1 MKTAKALVGRVFGS
15 LAMLAVCA
23 FASTAAFGEMDITA
37 CMRSFGSAAYSIE
50 EYGDTVVYE
59 SASYSAEHAVDG
71 VYGIS
76 GNSDYGRVL
85 FAVSLSE
92 QRPNPCDL
100 KYSLLTHGGTNYVAK
115 VSSFTVYRLRT
126 GAVSDVTR
134 APRRFALYGS
144 NDGAFWTQLYI
155 TDEAV
160 SWDDETFSVT
170 CQVPF
175 AKQLLFSQY
184 RFAVDASENTSA
196 GYAGYHELILNG
208 EVYASRVWTGA
219 ANTNWNT
226 TDANWTGNTGAAS
239 LWGEAEIGVFG
250 SGASD
255 HAVSVDAGGVA
266 LRGISVLEN
275 GYSISGGDL
284 NVMPASQFDTLH
296 PVTISSGVVD
306 TTPTATAA
314 QADYLPYTED
324 KWTGT
329 WVKLWENRLLSA
341 TEFTGAYINIKN
353 WGSGAATVC
362 HPKTNALDQV
372 VSVQFQ
378 YLPSGDNKPL
388 FCIKAEFK
396 QVGRD
401 VWSRAVYSGY
411 SWSVRDG
418 NGELG
423 EDFDSDASRSFLNN
437 LDERNIKNIVV
448 ADVPTPPPLR
458 FNIEPSVVEDC
469 YSGSCLPRSESS
481 ARVGEEVLC
490 WENRSLKDL
499 DAIDSFSFYD
509 GNSRIAA
516 ATLHYFEND
525 GETAS
530 FQLQYNRAPNN
541 VGRTARLC
549 VKVELR
555 QDGADIRGR
564 VVYAKYHWY
573 ESGEEAVE
581 MDFDPV
587 SGASANVRDDS
598 HASDGYG
605 AGDLFA
611 RFRSWM
617 RIDGDFASTQ
627 NIEVNGGV
635 LSIGASSLSL
645 AQEISGTGT
654 LEFSPESGTQTV
666 SVGADAATTVGAARF
681 SGTVTLEVAKGGAI
695 SFGSVAF
702 ADDAVVNLVVPSGA
716 AANHSVRVGTSAA
729 LTKTELAHFQVG
741 GKPVKIQTD
750 DGWLVAGT
758 GGLTIIFR

>member
-1 MKTAKALVGRVFGS
+1 MKTATALVGRVFGS

-23 FASTAAFGEMDITA
+23 FASSAAFGEMDITA
-37 CMRSFGSAAYSIE
+37 YMRSLGSAAYSME
-50 EYGDTVVYE
+50 TYGATRM
-59 SASYSAEHAVDG
+59 YSNDFSPVNAVDG
-71 VYGIS
+71 VYGKS
-76 GNSDYGRVL
+76 ATEPNGRVL
-85 FAVSLSE
+85 FNQTVSSAT
-92 QRPNPCDL
+92 NPCDL
-100 KYSLLTHGGTNYVAK
+100 KYSLCTHGGTNYLGK
-115 VSSFTVYRLRT
+115 VTSFTLYRLNT
-126 GAVSDVTR
+126 GNESDLTR
-134 APRRFALYGS
+134 APKRFALYGS
-144 NDGAFWTQLYI
+144 NDGDNWTLLY
-155 TDEAV
+155 
-160 SWDDETFSVT
+160 ETAEDVAWSGTVYAT
-170 CQVPF
+170 CQIPSER
-175 AKQLLFSQY
+175 QMLYSQY
-184 RFAVDASENTSA
+184 RFKADATTIETTIL
-196 GYAGYHELILNG
+196 GYHELILSG
-208 EVYASRVWTGA
+208 EVYASRVWTGDE
-219 ANTNWNT
+219 NPNWNLS
-226 TDANWTGNTGAAS
+226 DANWKGNTDAAPT
-239 LWGEAEIGVFG
+239 WGDSQIAVFG
-250 SGASD
+250 SGASSK
-255 HAVSVDAGGVA
+255 AVTVDAGGIA
-266 LRGISVLEN
+266 LGGISVVDS
-275 GYSISGGDL
+275 GYSLSGGDL
-284 NVMPASQFDTLH
+284 ALMSSAQFDVKH
-296 PVTISSGVVD
+296 PVTISSDVVD
-306 TTPTATAA
+306 VTPTATAA
-314 QADYLPYTED
+314 QADYLPYTAD
-324 KWTGT
+324 KSTGT

-481 ARVGEEVLC
+481 ARVGEDVLC

-516 ATLHYFEND
+516 ATLHYFQND

-555 QDGADIRGR
+555 QDGADIRGK
-564 VVYAKYHWY
+564 VAYAKYHWY
-573 ESGEEAVE
+573 EADEEAVA

-587 SGASANVRDDS
+587 TTGTLANNVRDDS
-598 HASDGYG
+598 HPSDGYG
-605 AGDLFA
+605 AGDLCA

-617 RIDGDFASTQ
+617 RINGDFASTQ

-635 LSIGASSLSL
+635 LSLGASSLSL

-666 SVGADAATTVGAARF
+666 SIGADASLTVGAARF
-681 SGTVTLEVAKGGAI
+681 SGTVTLEVASGGTIAFDSVSFAEGAI
-695 SFGSVAF
+695 
-702 ADDAVVNLVVPSGA
+702 VNLVVPA
-716 AANHSVRVGTSAA
+716 RTANASVRVGTTASLTSA
-729 LTKTELAHFQVG
+729 ELAHFRVD
-741 GKPVKIQTD
+741 GKPVKTQTD